1 MNGIP
6 GNAGGG
12 GGGGVESI
20 VPIVILGLVLSLGAW
35 MALRHQIVN
44 VSIAV
49 LRAEAVVIE
58 PVIEIFGSKK
68 QQDSFARWQHQ
79 LATAPSVMPPGRLV
93 RGISAGGQWIRW
105 PVALGMVLLAIWVYR
120 RSPITRYS
128 RTMDFE
134 GLLQEQQ
141 QSFPRIR
148 PVLWLKKKLYDKDRG
163 AYTWALSPYELCARN
178 GVIMASPD
186 RYAVE
191 ASFDDAKAER
201 VLSSQLGPA
210 FQGASALPYHMQIL
224 FAAIGA
230 RCIDERDPSE
240 VILDAAGAGFQP
252 VGWSRGFAATLRQ
265 WQGRQWDWPANGP
278 FEIILSR
285 SVDKLVATT
294 LVKVENHTRIQ
305 QIIAR
310 HHHASAVLAAMLK
323 LARERQGTI
332 TSSDFIWLKAVDRT
346 LHYVLNDVGRRVACA
361 EAAGV
366 RSHMQFE
373 QAFGRC
379 AEPRVSAAVDSIRKH
394 LAECGWEAPP
404 SFEYDEE
411 EIARA
416 TAAASELRLRLATGD
431 EAPHPDDPTPSTTST
446 TGSGGSGG
454 FGAGMASAPT
464 AGVQP
469 ESTSTMAPPPASL
482 GESDWFS
489 AAMGQHHKPPR
500 QDG

>member
-1 MNGIP
+1 MSPGP
-6 GNAGGG
+6 GNAGGGG

-44 VSIAV
+44 ASIAI
-49 LRAEAVVIE
+49 LRAEAMVIE
-58 PVIEIFGSKK
+58 PVIDVFGSKK
-68 QQDSFARWQHQ
+68 QQESFARWQQQ
-79 LATAPSVMPPGRLV
+79 LATAPSVMPPGRLM

-105 PVALGMVLLAIWVYR
+105 PVAIGMILLAIWVYR

-178 GVIMASPD
+178 GVIAASPD
-186 RYAVE
+186 RLAVE
-191 ASFDDAKAER
+191 ASFDDAKAEV
-201 VLSSQLGPA
+201 VLAAQLGPA
-210 FQGASALPYHMQIL
+210 FQGAAALPYHMQIL

-230 RCIDERDPSE
+230 RCIDQREPSE
-240 VILDAAGAGFQP
+240 AILDAAGAGFQP
-252 VGWSRGFAATLRQ
+252 VGWSRGFAATWRR

-278 FEIILSR
+278 FEIILAR
-285 SVDKLVATT
+285 SVDKLVSTT
-294 LVKVENHTRIQ
+294 MSKVENDPRIK
-305 QIIAR
+305 QIIGN
-310 HHHASAVLAAMLK
+310 HHHAYAVLASMLK

-366 RSHMQFE
+366 RAHMQFE
-373 QAFGRC
+373 QTFGRC
-379 AEPRVSAAVDSIRKH
+379 ADPRVSAAVESIRKH

-404 SFEYDEE
+404 SFDYDEE
-411 EIARA
+411 ALARA
-416 TAAASELRLRLATGD
+416 TAAASDLRLRLVSTEESPHAD
-431 EAPHPDDPTPSTTST
+431 EPASTTIVSS
-446 TGSGGSGG
+446 GSGGAGG
-454 FGAGMASAPT
+454 FGAAMNASPPGPQPPAHAPS
-464 AGVQP
+464 
-469 ESTSTMAPPPASL
+469 EEAPPSDD
-482 GESDWFS
+482 GDWFS
-489 AAMGQHHKPPR
+489 AAMGQHKPPR
-500 QDG
+500 NDG